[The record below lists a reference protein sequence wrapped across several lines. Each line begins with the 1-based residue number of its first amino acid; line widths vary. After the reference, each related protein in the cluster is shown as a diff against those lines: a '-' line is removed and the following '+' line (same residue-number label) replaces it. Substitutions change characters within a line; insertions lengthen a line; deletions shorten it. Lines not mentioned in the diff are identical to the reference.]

1 MYHQTFSAAK
11 ILYSIDPWSRPVLS
25 FLKCFV
31 QLIFGDCEFL
41 HNRNFLSYF
50 LCDCVHPFSLQDVG
64 VVFPDSCQELFK
76 FFQFMYRFLQLLCSY
91 SLSIEH
97 SLVFLKHFLLRI
109 LASLILMRFIFM
121 LRYLNLSSAFFLQAL
136 PSYSVLGLLI
146 FSVFE
151 ESLFPFLVAF
161 LL

>member
-1 MYHQTFSAAK
+1 MK
-11 ILYSIDPWSRPVLS
+11 LL
-25 FLKCFV
+25 
-31 QLIFGDCEFL
+31 FGDCEFL

-50 LCDCVHPFSLQDVG
+50 ICDCVHPFLLQDVG

-109 LASLILMRFIFM
+109 LASLILMSFIFM
-121 LRYLNLSSAFFLQAL
+121 LRYLNLSSAFFLQVL
-136 PSYSVLGLLI
+136 HSYSVLGLLI
-146 FSVFE
+146 FSVFS